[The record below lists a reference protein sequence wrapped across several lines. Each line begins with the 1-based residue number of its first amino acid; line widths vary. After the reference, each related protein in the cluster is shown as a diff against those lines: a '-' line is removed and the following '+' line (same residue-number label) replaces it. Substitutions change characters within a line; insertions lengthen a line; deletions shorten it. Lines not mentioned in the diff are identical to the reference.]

1 MPNRLIYE
9 PESEDFDSSIFEEI
23 EITPNLYLEHQ
34 SIEQIKKWNSE
45 GRRVV
50 KPMWRGWR
58 TDKSLEIWNL
68 RPGDVV
74 VYIDESGCGKPYICQ
89 ENIISKVETDATI

>member
-9 PESEDFDSSIFEEI
+9 PESEDFDGSIFEEI
-23 EITPNLYLEHQ
+23 EITPNIYLDHQ

-50 KPMWRGWR
+50 SPMWHGDR

-74 VYIDESGCGKPYICQ
+74 VYINESRDCRPYIY
-89 ENIISKVETDATI
+89 EEHVIAEVETDATV